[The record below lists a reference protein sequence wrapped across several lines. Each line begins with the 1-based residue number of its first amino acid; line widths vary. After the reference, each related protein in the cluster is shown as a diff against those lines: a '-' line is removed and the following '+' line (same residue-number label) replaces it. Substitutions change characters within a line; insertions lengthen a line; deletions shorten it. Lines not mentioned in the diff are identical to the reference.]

1 MAGDSE
7 QRLEEQGQPSGGE
20 PFLIGVSGGTASGK
34 VRGERGAGIGCTRRP
49 RAQGGRHRRATCA
62 AAAAA
67 PGHRVGT
74 AGTSERNVGLRA
86 VSRAPPCL
94 SLNAPPKGCPPA
106 GDAVILHALRPDR
119 SAVAP
124 PFPPVRVGKRCVW
137 RGGVPLFLRS
147 FLGYFSFWR
156 GTLGHRVASC

>member
-49 RAQGGRHRRATCA
+49 RARAAATAAPRAPPPPLLRGTGWGLRGRRNGTWGSVPSAGHHPAFPLTLHRRAARPLAMRLFFTLYD
-62 AAAAA
+62 
-67 PGHRVGT
+67 PTGRLLPPP
-74 AGTSERNVGLRA
+74 SPRA
-86 VSRAPPCL
+86 RR
-94 SLNAPPKGCPPA
+94 KE
-106 GDAVILHALRPDR
+106 
-119 SAVAP
+119 
-124 PFPPVRVGKRCVW
+124 VRVGGCPFFCV
-137 RGGVPLFLRS
+137 L